1 MPQKEKL
8 DNNKIDEQYIWRL
21 SDIFE
26 STDSWDAALQKLGEP
41 LNELLTYKDKI
52 GESAKSLA
60 GALNLDKECS
70 IQMME
75 LYAYAK
81 MHKDLDNGNDAYQA
95 MYDRIVGEYFN
106 MTAQT
111 SFLAPAISG
120 IDENTLRS
128 WISEEPALA
137 EYAHYLDNIIRNK
150 KHILSEKEET
160 ILSNIGPMA
169 DGIEEAFSMLNDL
182 ELDLGEIEIEN
193 GEKVKLT
200 HGKFGIYREHKNR
213 SIRAQAYENMH
224 KSYKRFGNT
233 IAALYTSSAKG
244 DVFFMKTRGYSS
256 CLEKALFSDNLP
268 EKIYTQ
274 LIESIHERMPSF
286 YKYLAIRKKQLNL
299 EEMHL
304 FDCSVPIIDMPDK
317 EFKFEEAKDILRK
330 GLSPLGKQYLDDIEK
345 LFSNRAIDVYET
357 KGKRSGAYA
366 WGTYLSHPYMLLNWS
381 DRLNDVFT
389 FAHETGHCMHSFY
402 SNRNQSYVNSHYPIF
417 LAEIASTVNE
427 NILLQHMID
436 SSDTTTLEGKK
447 EKAYLVN
454 YFLEGVKNT
463 VFRQTMFAEFEMIIH
478 AKIEN
483 GEPVTSQSLCDIYG
497 SLLKL
502 YFGDDVE
509 IDEYM
514 NWEWARIPH
523 FYSAFYVYKYA
534 TGFCAATKI
543 SNEIFAK
550 GEPAVAKYLE
560 FLSAGGKDYPANTL
574 LELGIDMT
582 APDAVMDTID
592 EFDSKVAILE
602 ELLQDIYESGC

>member
-1 MPQKEKL
+1 MPKDTMTEK
-8 DNNKIDEQYIWRL
+8 DVIDEQYTWRL
-21 SDIFE
+21 NDIFE
-26 STDSWDAALQKLGEP
+26 SSQAWEKALQKLSGP
-41 LNELLTYKDKI
+41 LTELLSYKNKV
-52 GESAKSLA
+52 GESAGSLA
-60 GALNLDKECS
+60 NALSLDKECS

-81 MHKDLDNGNDAYQA
+81 MHKDLDNSNDAYQA

-106 MTAQT
+106 MSAQT
-111 SFLAPAISG
+111 SFLAPEISK
-120 IDENTLRS
+120 IAEKKLKE
-128 WISEEPALA
+128 WISSESGLSEFS
-137 EYAHYLDNIIRNK
+137 HYLDNIIRNEK
-150 KHILSEKEET
+150 YILSEKEET
-160 ILSNIGPMA
+160 ILSNIGPMS

-182 ELDLGEIEIEN
+182 ELDLGEIELDN
-193 GEKVKLT
+193 GKKVKLT
-200 HGKFGIYREHKNR
+200 HGKFGIYREDKNR
-213 SIRAQAYENMH
+213 NIRSQAYEKMH
-224 KSYKRFGNT
+224 SSYKRFGNT

-244 DVFFMKTRGYSS
+244 DVFFMKTRGYST

-274 LIESIHERMPSF
+274 LIDSIHARMPSF
-286 YKYLAIRKKQLNL
+286 YRYLSLRKRQLKL

-304 FDCSVPIIDMPDK
+304 FDCSVPIIETPDR
-317 EFKFEEAKDILRK
+317 EYQFEEAKEILRK
-330 GLSPLGKQYLDDIEK
+330 GLSPLGKQYLNDIET
-345 LFSNRAIDVYET
+345 LFSGRSIDVYE
-357 KGKRSGAYA
+357 KHGKRSGAYA

-381 DRLNDVFT
+381 GRMNDVFT

-402 SNRNQSYVNSHYPIF
+402 SNRSQSYVNSHYPIF

-436 SSDTTTLEGKK
+436 NADTTTLEGKK

-478 AKIEN
+478 TKLEK
-483 GEPVTSQSLCDIYG
+483 GEPVTSQSLCEIYG

-502 YFGDDVE
+502 YFGDEVV

-543 SNEIFAK
+543 ANQIFDE
-550 GEPAVAKYLE
+550 GDDAVSKYMD
-560 FLSAGGKDYPANTL
+560 FLSAGGKDYPADTL
-574 LELGIDMT
+574 SELGIDMT
-582 APDAVMDTID
+582 AADAVENTID
-592 EFDSKVAILE
+592 EFDEKVRMLE
-602 ELLQDIYESGC
+602 ELLQDINE